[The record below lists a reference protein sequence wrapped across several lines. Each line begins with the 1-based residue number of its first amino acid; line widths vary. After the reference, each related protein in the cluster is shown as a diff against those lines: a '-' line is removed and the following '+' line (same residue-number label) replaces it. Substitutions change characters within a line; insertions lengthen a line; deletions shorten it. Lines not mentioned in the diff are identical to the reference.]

1 MKNDFLIAETA
12 CSHNGNIKELK
23 RLIKRISKTKVNT
36 VKFQI
41 FFPEERTFKGDDE
54 YDLFHRLLL
63 NPTEWS
69 LAVRLART
77 YKLKIFADIFGNKS
91 FSLAKKLKV
100 DGFKIHSEDSSN
112 YNFVKKILDEEKPTF
127 VSVSGLES
135 KELED
140 LIKKFKNYNNFIP
153 TIGFQNFPTTVEDHN
168 LKEIHKLKN
177 DYSNLNICYTDHI
190 SCKKLNLSKKFPS
203 YAYLSGADYCEKH
216 VAPELNKKYED
227 YESAILPEHLNEVY
241 NNLNKLQTFSNFNK
255 EKFQSALDYR
265 RKFKKFYFYKK
276 NFKKGHK
283 VTFKDLVLKK
293 FKLFDLPSNV
303 NLSLGKLL
311 ENVNKNDY
319 VSSCHF
325 KKKKIGIVILSRST
339 SIRFPSKYKK
349 KIGDISLLEF
359 VIKRSLL
366 SKFSNN
372 LVVATGNLEKKNFFY
387 KNLIKKY
394 SLKSYFGNDDDPSL
408 RILNTAKKFGFT
420 DVIRITSDDPFR
432 CIESMDKLC
441 EEHIKYGYNASK
453 TINLPYGTHTEII
466 NVDFLEDLLKKIKNI
481 SNREYLEEYLMFPN
495 TIVNQ
500 MRVFKRFNF
509 DQKYRLTIDYRED
522 YKFIN
527 KLLEKNISF
536 DSTIKKI
543 VNEINK
549 SNYLK
554 SMTKKL
560 HQISKS
566 HFERRKKI
574 NTLIL

>member
-12 CSHNGNIKELK
+12 CSHNGNIKELR
-23 RLIKRISKTKVNT
+23 RLIKRVSKTKVNII
-36 VKFQI
+36 KFQI
-41 FFPEERTFKGDDE
+41 FYPEERTFKGDDE

-63 NPTEWS
+63 NQTEWS
-69 LAVRLART
+69 SAVRLARS
-77 YKLKIFADIFGNKS
+77 YKLKIFADIFGYKS
-91 FSLAKKLKV
+91 FNLAKKLKV
-100 DGFKIHSEDSSN
+100 DGYKIHSEDSSN
-112 YNFVKKILDEEKPTF
+112 YNFVKKILVEEKPTF
-127 VSVSGLES
+127 VSISGLES
-135 KELED
+135 NELED

-153 TIGFQNFPTTVEDHN
+153 TIGFQNFPTTVKDHN
-168 LKEIHKLKN
+168 LKEIQKLKN
-177 DYSNLNICYTDHI
+177 NFSNLNICYTDHI

-203 YAYLSGADYCEKH
+203 YAFLSGADFCEKH

-227 YESAILPEHLNEVY
+227 YESAILPEHLNEVLDD
-241 NNLNKLQTFSNFNK
+241 LNKLQTFSNFNV

-276 NFKKGHK
+276 NFKKGQKIK
-283 VTFKDLVLKK
+283 VNDLCLKK

-303 NLSLGKLL
+303 NLSLGKLIKD
-311 ENVNKNDY
+311 VNKNDY
-319 VSSCHF
+319 VSNNHF
-325 KKKKIGIVILSRST
+325 KRKKIGIVILSRSA

-349 KIGDISLLEF
+349 KLGNISLLEF

-366 SKFSNN
+366 SKFSKN
-372 LVVATGNLEKKNFFY
+372 LVIATGNLEKKKFFY

-408 RILNTAKKFGFT
+408 RILNAAKKYGFT
-420 DVIRITSDDPFR
+420 DVIRVTSDDPFR

-441 EEHIKYGYNASK
+441 EEHIKYGFNASK

-466 NVDFLEDLLKKIKNI
+466 NTNFLKNLLKRIKNI
-481 SNREYLEEYLMFPN
+481 HHREYLEEYLMFPN

-500 MRVFKRFNF
+500 MRVNNGINF
-509 DQKYRLTIDYRED
+509 DQKYRLTIDYKED

-527 KLLEKNISF
+527 KLLEKNIKF
-536 DSTIKKI
+536 DSKIKKI

-549 SNYLK
+549 SNSLK

-560 HQISKS
+560 QQISKS
-566 HFERRKKI
+566 HFERRKNI